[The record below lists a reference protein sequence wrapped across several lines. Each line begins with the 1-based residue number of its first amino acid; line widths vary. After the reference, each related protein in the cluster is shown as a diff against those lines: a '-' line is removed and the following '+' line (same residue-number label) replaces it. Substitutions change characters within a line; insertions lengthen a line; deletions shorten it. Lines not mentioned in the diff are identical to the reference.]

1 MRLRRICAWCGAA
14 LDSLSASLA
23 ADTPV
28 THGIC
33 PSCLASFR
41 LERAYTLEDFLER
54 LEGPVVLVDADGV
67 FLAANSRARAALG
80 KDRPQWLGRRGGE
93 VIDCLYAQ
101 QPGGCGASAHC
112 RTGCVIRRSVTAT
125 LATGRA
131 VARAE
136 AQQTVRSAE
145 GERTKRF
152 EISTERAGELILLRI
167 DEPT

>member
-1 MRLRRICAWCGAA
+1 
-14 LDSLSASLA
+14 
-23 ADTPV
+23 
-28 THGIC
+28 
-33 PSCLASFR
+33 
-41 LERAYTLEDFLER
+41 LERAYALEDFLER

-67 FLAANSRARAALG
+67 FRAANSRARATLG
-80 KDRPQWLGRRGGE
+80 KDRPQMLGLRGGE

-112 RTGCVIRRSVTAT
+112 RTGCVIRRSVSTT

-131 VARAE
+131 GAGGEAE
-136 AQQTVRSAE
+136 QRVRSAE

-167 DEPT
+167 EETS

>member
-23 ADTPV
+23 ADAPV

-41 LERAYTLEDFLER
+41 LERAYALEDFLER

-67 FLAANSRARAALG
+67 FRAANSRARATLG
-80 KDRPQWLGRRGGE
+80 KDRPQMLGLRGGE

-112 RTGCVIRRSVTAT
+112 RTGCVIRRSVSTT

-131 VARAE
+131 GAGGEAE
-136 AQQTVRSAE
+136 QRVRSAE

-167 DEPT
+167 EETS